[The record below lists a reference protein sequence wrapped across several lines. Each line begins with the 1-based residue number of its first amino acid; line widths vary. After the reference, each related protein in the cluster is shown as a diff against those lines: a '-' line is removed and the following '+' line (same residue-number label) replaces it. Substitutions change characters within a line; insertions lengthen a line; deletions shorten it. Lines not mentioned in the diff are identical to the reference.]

1 MQTYK
6 KIQTYTN
13 FQVKKCK
20 KVLKIYKKEGVRPFF
35 GANSYIIPLIKA
47 TPSDPIQTRSGALSS
62 LDSVLQSRFS

>member
-20 KVLKIYKKEGVRPFF
+20 KVLKMYKKEGVRPFF
-35 GANSYIIPLIKA
+35 GANSYIIPKKYSTFASKINKK
-47 TPSDPIQTRSGALSS
+47 
-62 LDSVLQSRFS
+62 SVFAYANAINKII

>member
-20 KVLKIYKKEGVRPFF
+20 KVLKMYKKEGVNTFF
-35 GANSYIIPLIKA
+35 GANSYIIPKKLEK
-47 TPSDPIQTRSGALSS
+47 
-62 LDSVLQSRFS
+62 LDSVEED

>member
-20 KVLKIYKKEGVRPFF
+20 KVLKMYKKEGVNTFF
-35 GANSYIIPLIKA
+35 GANSYIIPLNKA
-47 TPSDPIQTRSGALSS
+47 KGG
-62 LDSVLQSRFS
+62 QSTTFFVSF

>member
-20 KVLKIYKKEGVRPFF
+20 KVLKMYKEEGVRPFF
-35 GANSYIIPLIKA
+35 GANSYIIPFYNKNDN
-47 TPSDPIQTRSGALSS
+47 TMS
-62 LDSVLQSRFS
+62 LTSKY